1 MDFKMENAKRNFI
14 SIIGNSIATTVNGFK
29 QLINFKK
36 SLIVLLIFVLIDIP
50 FTFIDFKIFNA
61 GQPYIGKWEPT
72 METISIA
79 MFLLALIL
87 FIIVNNPNKISF
99 KLQLAIALS
108 IVSFCIIAGFL
119 MVTLHLESLFE
130 VGVIGI
136 FLFVVVS
143 LLIISNLSDEKKL
156 KYKLVTALDI
166 GLLWMFIYWAVIFLL
181 NWQILFNLFV

>member
-1 MDFKMENAKRNFI
+1 MEIAKRNFI
-14 SIIGNSIATTVNGFK
+14 SIIGNRITTTVNGLK

-50 FTFIDFKIFNA
+50 FTFIDFKIFSA
-61 GQPYIGKWEPT
+61 GQPYIGKWEST

-87 FIIVNNPNKISF
+87 FIIVNYPNKISF
-99 KLQLAIALS
+99 KLQLAMALS
-108 IVSFCIIAGFL
+108 IVAFCIIAGFL
-119 MVTLHLESLFE
+119 MVALHLESLFE

-156 KYKLVTALDI
+156 KYKLVSALDI
-166 GLLWMFIYWAVIFLL
+166 GLLWMFIYWIVTFIL
-181 NWQILFNLFV
+181 NWYILYNLFV